1 MIAGCL
7 QKKNGYYYAVLY
19 TYVGEDKKTRKN
31 KWIPLKLPVEGTS
44 PRKAQKAFDEARIN
58 YEKELEEQLAEQ
70 EMRKQYHPD
79 ALLSYTVFLDK
90 WLQATRASL
99 ATTTY
104 QSYKNLISARV
115 KKYFDPLDLMFH
127 QVTARHIEDF

>member
-1 MIAGCL
+1 MVVSPMADTSTLLIQRRLNMITGCL

-58 YEKELEEQLAEQ
+58 YE
-70 EMRKQYHPD
+70 
-79 ALLSYTVFLDK
+79 
-90 WLQATRASL
+90 
-99 ATTTY
+99 
-104 QSYKNLISARV
+104 
-115 KKYFDPLDLMFH
+115 
-127 QVTARHIEDF
+127 